1 MNDGLLNRITPWVG
15 RLLAINAIVLLLQ
28 QTIFTSD
35 ALFGLVEFDPSLAFA
50 RPWTFVTYMFVHNGL
65 WHLLGNSLALFVF
78 GPAVERRLGSSRF
91 LALYLYCGV
100 GAAAFSLALWFT
112 HTLPVPPFVGA
123 SGAILGLAYAFGRYQ
138 PDAELVVFPIPVPI
152 KARNLVWL
160 LAGLDVVGALFL
172 NDNIAHFAHLGGL
185 GFGWLFFAVQGIA
198 NPTEAARLPS
208 MRPPRVAVPDRGADG
223 ARKPVAQRPR
233 VEAPAPS
240 TSDLV
245 ASESAEI
252 DRVLDKIS
260 ASGIASL
267 TAEERRFL
275 DAVAERRRR
284 DDTLH

>member
-1 MNDGLLNRITPWVG
+1 MNDGPLNRITPWVG
-15 RLLAINAIVLLLQ
+15 RLLAINAVVLLLQ

-35 ALFGLVEFDPSLAFA
+35 ALFHLVEFDPSLAFA
-50 RPWTFVTYMFVHNGL
+50 RPWTFVTYMFVHGGL
-65 WHLLGNSLALFVF
+65 WHLLANSLALFVF
-78 GPAVERRLGSSRF
+78 GPAVERRLGPSRF
-91 LALYLYCGV
+91 LAFYLYCGV

-112 HTLPVPPFVGA
+112 RTLPVPPFVGA

-138 PDAELVVFPIPVPI
+138 PEAQLVVFPLPMPI
-152 KARNLVWL
+152 KAKNLVWL

-172 NDNIAHFAHLGGL
+172 DDNVAHFAHLGGL

-198 NPTEAARLPS
+198 NPSEAPRLPS
-208 MRPPRVAVPDRGADG
+208 MRPRVTVPARGADG
-223 ARKPVAQRPR
+223 ARKAAVQRPR
-233 VEAPAPS
+233 VEAAPAPAVPDA
-240 TSDLV
+240 T

-284 DDTLH
+284 DDQVH